1 MHRLCIVL
9 MIALACVGAGCCSF
23 SANTVPVVH
32 DQTYPAG
39 GISEISIDNENGRV
53 TVTGWDQDQ
62 VRVRALNGRGV
73 DRVSVETSGDRMTVR
88 TVPAA
93 TAGVFGT
100 GVEYEI
106 TVPSSLQGMEIATS
120 NGQIRVVDCNGTVDA
135 ETSNG
140 GIELAGTR
148 AIARLETS
156 NGAINAEIRALD
168 GDARVTTS
176 NGAVRLALAP
186 TLNAEIEARTSNGQ
200 VTVSGLTL
208 NASETGQNELQG
220 TLGTGGPKLEVETS
234 NGAIT
239 ISAL

>member
-1 MHRLCIVL
+1 ML
-9 MIALACVGAGCCSF
+9 ALAGVGAGCCSF
-23 SANTVPVVH
+23 AANTVPVVH

-39 GISEISIDNENGRV
+39 GLSELGIDNDNGRV

-73 DRVSVETSGDRMTVR
+73 DRISVETSGDRMTIR
-88 TVPAA
+88 TVRVA
-93 TAGVFGT
+93 TAGILGT
-100 GVEYEI
+100 GVEYEV
-106 TVPSSLQGMEIATS
+106 TVPASLQGIEIATS
-120 NGQIRVVDCNGTVDA
+120 NGQIQIADCNGTIDA

-140 GIELAGTR
+140 GIGLAGTR
-148 AIARLETS
+148 AISRLETS

-176 NGAVRLALAP
+176 NGAVRLALDP

-208 NASETGQNELQG
+208 NASETGQNELRG
-220 TLGTGGPKLEVETS
+220 TLGMGGPRLTVETS

>member
-9 MIALACVGAGCCSF
+9 MLALAGVGAGCCSF
-23 SANTVPVVH
+23 AANTVPVVH
-32 DQTYPAG
+32 DQTYPAAG
-39 GISEISIDNENGRV
+39 LSEIGIDNDNGRV

-73 DRVSVETSGDRMTVR
+73 DRVSVETSGDRMTVT
-88 TVPAA
+88 TVPSA
-93 TAGVFGT
+93 TAGVVGT
-100 GVEYEI
+100 SAEYEV
-106 TVPSSLQGMEIATS
+106 TVPASLRGIEIATA
-120 NGQIRVVDCNGTVDA
+120 NGQIQVVDCNGTVDA
-135 ETSNG
+135 GTSNG
-140 GIELAGTR
+140 GIGLAGTR
-148 AIARLETS
+148 AVKRLETS

-186 TLNAEIEARTSNGQ
+186 TLNAEIEARTSNGP
-200 VTVSGLTL
+200 VTVSGLAL
-208 NASETGQNELQG
+208 NASETGQNELRG
-220 TLGTGGPKLEVETS
+220 TLGTGGPRLEVATS